1 MDRDVF
7 ESAADRRAALL
18 RLGALVG
25 AVVLVSAAALRAAP
39 FLLAPDATRAWVA
52 GFGPSAPLVFLA
64 VQSTQVVVAPIP
76 GQLLAV
82 AGGYLF
88 GPPLGAT
95 LSVLG
100 VLLGSAVAIGLT
112 RRYGRPYA
120 ESVVADGTLAEFDAV
135 VDETGEAGLLVAFL
149 LPVFPDDALC
159 FVAGLTDIPTWRL
172 LVLVALGRTPT
183 FVAAAFLGD
192 AVATADLASVALLL
206 AAGTLFTAL
215 GYWKRQDLA
224 AAVADV
230 RHDARPEGRDG

>member
-1 MDRDVF
+1 MDRNVF

-25 AVVLVSAAALRAAP
+25 AVLLVSALVLRAAP
-39 FLLAPDATRAWVA
+39 FLLDPDATRAWVA
-52 GFGPSAPLVFLA
+52 GFGSFAPVVFLA

-88 GPPLGAT
+88 GPLLGAT
-95 LSVLG
+95 LSVCG

-120 ESVVADGTLAEFDAV
+120 ESVVADDTLAEFDAV
-135 VDETGEAGLLVAFL
+135 VDETGEAGLFVAFL

-172 LVLVALGRTPT
+172 LVLVAVGRTPT

-192 AVATADLASVALLL
+192 AVATANLATVALLL
-206 AAGTLFTAL
+206 AAGVLFTAL
-215 GYWKRQDLA
+215 GYWKRRDLA
-224 AAVADV
+224 AAVADA
-230 RHDARPEGRDG
+230 RHDARPEGSDG